1 MWGCTWGSRQSSAH
15 IREVDAGSI
24 TAARTD
30 PGLQTAPLPGVGQEA
45 VLVRRKDGTRPEVFF
60 VPDGR
65 TYSVAVVTDRGP
77 DDEVIGPAEAA
88 AASAPALALAPSV
101 AG

>member
-1 MWGCTWGSRQSSAH
+1 M
-15 IREVDAGSI
+15 
-24 TAARTD
+24 
-30 PGLQTAPLPGVGQEA
+30 
-45 VLVRRKDGTRPEVFF
+45 FF

-88 AASAPALALAPSV
+88 AASAPALVLAPSV